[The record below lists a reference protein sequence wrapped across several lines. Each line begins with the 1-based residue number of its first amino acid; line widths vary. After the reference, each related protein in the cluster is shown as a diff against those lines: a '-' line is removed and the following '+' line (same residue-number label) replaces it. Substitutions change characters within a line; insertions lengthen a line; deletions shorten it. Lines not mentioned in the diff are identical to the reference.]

1 MTVHDPDK
9 PAPSGEQVDK
19 ILGLLGLAHRAG
31 RLALGASAV
40 ESLVHKGTR
49 PVVII
54 AQGIGRSQRR
64 RYQTLR
70 PVRGFI
76 DGLVGRE
83 DLAQRM
89 GRQELA
95 VVAVAD
101 NGIVSGLKKLDVVT
115 TPPEDSAA
123 SR

>member
-1 MTVHDPDK
+1 MTARDPEN
-9 PAPSGEQVDK
+9 PTPTGEQADRV
-19 ILGLLGLAHRAG
+19 LGLLGLAHRAG
-31 RLALGASAV
+31 RLAIGASAV
-40 ESLVHKGTR
+40 ESMVHKGTR

-64 RYQTLR
+64 RFQTLR

-76 DGLVGRE
+76 DGLIGRE

-101 NGIVSGLKKLDVVT
+101 NGIVSGLMKLDVVT
-115 TPPEDSAA
+115 TPPKDSAA